1 MNQYEVGLACL
12 EKYVLPILDKP
23 NEFINYIS
31 SLLKIS
37 ETLFLYGCD
46 NELTKFKDLVLA
58 NLNQNQIQKLLEK
71 YIKRKNENRLHVC
84 KQIIDLF
91 NFRINF
97 LKQNL
102 PVNDWKMNGRV
113 SSQEVTEF
121 LKSNRQEMTYRGGDE
136 SLGHFYSIV
145 QARKF
150 ASVYS
155 GFNRDYSIQIEAF
168 KIKKDKPFVTITK
181 TLEYFNAILR
191 KFNENIN
198 NLELFLKN

>member
-113 SSQEVTEF
+113 SSQ
-121 LKSNRQEMTYRGGDE
+121 D
-136 SLGHFYSIV
+136 
-145 QARKF
+145 
-150 ASVYS
+150 
-155 GFNRDYSIQIEAF
+155 SIQIEAF

-198 NLELFLKN
+198 NLELFLKS